1 MKRADAT
8 NGFENAEALEA
19 DVVAGE
25 SRRYEDAVRDL
36 VCLAGFLAPELH
48 RSTRAATVITRWAE
62 GDATLLVE
70 AETVARR
77 EHREEPAEILHRAR
91 DLGTA

>member
-1 MKRADAT
+1 M
-8 NGFENAEALEA
+8 
-19 DVVAGE
+19 
-25 SRRYEDAVRDL
+25 RRYEDAVRDL

-48 RSTRAATVITRWAE
+48 RSTGVDRAATVITKWAE
-62 GDATLLVE
+62 GDATLLTE

-91 DLGTA
+91 DLGAA